1 MLMARYDPLAF
12 WLSTDLR
19 HHADAEH
26 QIRMNVPRNSAAAS
40 LSMGRIMDQAGA
52 GYFAFNTMMCCHG
65 STSITLSMA

>member
-12 WLSTDLR
+12 LLRTDCATTPTPNTR
-19 HHADAEH
+19 
-26 QIRMNVPRNSAAAS
+26 IMNVPKNSAAAS

-52 GYFAFNTMMCCHG
+52 AYFAFSTMMCCQG